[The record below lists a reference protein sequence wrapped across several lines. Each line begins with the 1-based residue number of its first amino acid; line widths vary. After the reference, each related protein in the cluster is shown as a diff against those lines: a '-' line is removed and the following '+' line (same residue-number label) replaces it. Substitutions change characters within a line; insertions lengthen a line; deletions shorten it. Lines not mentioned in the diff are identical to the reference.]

1 MFIGFYQSVTN
12 PNTLLK
18 DKFNPKII
26 ESFKE
31 FNFNRISRILMMSH
45 IMNTDTTQSL
55 RKLFRLNN
63 EIKIMSIINEFPYKN
78 RIQIKHMN
86 TDGDSIIEDDIT
98 NILI

>member
-26 ESFKE
+26 ESSKE

-55 RKLFRLNN
+55 RKVFRLNN
-63 EIKIMSIINEFPYKN
+63 EI
-78 RIQIKHMN
+78 
-86 TDGDSIIEDDIT
+86 
-98 NILI
+98 